1 MFCDSFIMMK
11 WAPFFGEV
19 YLRRPRARGLF
30 MIIINRHILVF
41 LGAHLRTC
49 DLSAERATDSERPPR
64 RRREPYMVR

>member
-1 MFCDSFIMMK
+1 MIR
-11 WAPFFGEV
+11 APFFGEV
-19 YLRRPRARGLF
+19 YLRSGDYF
-30 MIIINRHILVF
+30 MFIINSLRHILVF

>member
-1 MFCDSFIMMK
+1 MIR
-11 WAPFFGEV
+11 APFFGEV
-19 YLRRPRARGLF
+19 YLQRGPGGFF
-30 MIIINRHILVF
+30 MFIINRHILVF